1 MFKDLEYVQSLE
13 KGDWQNLLLQECV
26 SKDII
31 CAIIRSFENIDEY
44 SGMACDYLEAI
55 AKCERLEN
63 ELSKRNENII
73 QIILFII
80 DSGCTKYMTETSSCC
95 VILWKNNLG
104 TMRFGNDQFAS
115 ILGYGDLVQ
124 GNVMIKKV
132 YYVECLNHNLFSVGQ
147 LCDVDLEETSSPTII
162 CFMEKAAP
170 THSWL
175 WHRILSHLNFD
186 TINLLSKN
194 DIVNGLPKF
203 KYVKDKMCS
212 SCELVKEK
220 RSTFKTKIVPSSKGR
235 GTEFLNK
242 TLQTYFKEEGIEHQM
257 TIARTPK
264 HNGVVERR
272 NRTLVEAT
280 QTMLSPSKLP
290 LFFWAEAI
298 AITYTSDPSLQDVD
312 LLFSPMYKEYFT
324 AGNQSV
330 SKSFALSDNLQQHDT
345 QPTLNVQPTSELII
359 PLTNV
364 NAEENN
370 NNQAKNALFEA
381 YDFINP
387 FAPPG
392 PEAAESS
399 SCNIDTLNMHT
410 FYQRHR
416 FNYHWTKDHPQEQVC
431 KNLSKLVQTRRQLAT
446 DPEMCMF
453 ALTVST
459 AELTNIKEAMLDYAW
474 IGAMLEE
481 FINSIDSKSGNLNSD
496 PKSPRGI
503 FINQAKY
510 ALEILK
516 KHGMDKCDNIGT
528 PMVTK
533 PKLYADLRGTLID
546 QTRSLSMTGSLMYLT
561 SSRPDIVQALC
572 YCARYQARPM
582 EKHLKKLADM
592 FTKALLQERFEYLVG
607 RLGMRCL
614 TPAELE
620 VLANE
625 TA

>member
-1 MFKDLEYVQSLE
+1 M
-13 KGDWQNLLLQECV
+13 
-26 SKDII
+26 
-31 CAIIRSFENIDEY
+31 
-44 SGMACDYLEAI
+44 
-55 AKCERLEN
+55 
-63 ELSKRNENII
+63 
-73 QIILFII
+73 
-80 DSGCTKYMTETSSCC
+80 
-95 VILWKNNLG
+95 G

-132 YYVECLNHNLFSVGQ
+132 YYIECLNHNLFSVGQ
-147 LCDVDLEETSSPTII
+147 LCDADLEVAFRKSTCFETSSPTII

-235 GTEFLNK
+235 LGLAPQQQQASDYDNSSTMPQ
-242 TLQTYFKEEGIEHQM
+242 LQ
-257 TIARTPK
+257 
-264 HNGVVERR
+264 NV
-272 NRTLVEAT
+272 
-280 QTMLSPSKLP
+280 SPP
-290 LFFWAEAI
+290 
-298 AITYTSDPSLQDVD
+298 TDTSDPSLQDVD
-312 LLFSPMYKEYFT
+312 LLFSPMYEEYFT

-387 FAPPG
+387 FAPLG

-399 SCNIDTLNMHT
+399 SCNIETLNMHT
-410 FYQRHR
+410 FYQRHH

-431 KNLSKLVQTRRQLAT
+431 KNLSKPVQTRRQLAT

-453 ALTVST
+453 VLTVST
-459 AELTNIKEAMLDYAW
+459 AELTNIKEAMLDHAW
-474 IGAMLEE
+474 IEAMLEE
-481 FINSIDSKSGNLNSD
+481 FINSIDSKSGNL
-496 PKSPRGI
+496 
-503 FINQAKY
+503 
-510 ALEILK
+510 
-516 KHGMDKCDNIGT
+516 
-528 PMVTK
+528 
-533 PKLYADLRGTLID
+533 
-546 QTRSLSMTGSLMYLT
+546 LT
-561 SSRPDIVQALC
+561 N
-572 YCARYQARPM
+572 
-582 EKHLKKLADM
+582 HLDR
-592 FTKALLQERFEYLVG
+592 Q
-607 RLGMRCL
+607 
-614 TPAELE
+614 
-620 VLANE
+620 
-625 TA
+625 